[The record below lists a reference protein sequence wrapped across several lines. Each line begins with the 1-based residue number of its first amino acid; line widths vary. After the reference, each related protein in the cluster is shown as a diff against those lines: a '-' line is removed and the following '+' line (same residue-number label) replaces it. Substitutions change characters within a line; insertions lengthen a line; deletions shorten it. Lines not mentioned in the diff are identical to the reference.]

1 MASGASD
8 SDLSIRDL
16 DTLDEIFAAHR
27 VIVDIWGGRDP
38 MPAPL
43 MRALQYSGNYVVGL
57 YDGDRIVG
65 ASVAFFSPPEQH
77 AMHSHITG
85 VLPEYQRRG
94 FGRLLKQQ
102 QRRWAI
108 ARDIGTVTWT
118 FDPLVR
124 RNAHFNAKTIGV
136 RFVEYL
142 VDQYGSSYDGAELDQ
157 SGQGVDSDRLLVAW
171 ALASAPVREPA
182 DADVVDAMQIPDDIE
197 QMRRSDPAQAASW
210 RLRVRDEMLRNYGRG
225 LVIGG
230 FDDERGYLF
239 VEA

>member
-1 MASGASD
+1 MAAIGDESG
-8 SDLSIRDL
+8 LSIRDL
-16 DTLDEIFAAHR
+16 DTLDEIFAAHD
-27 VIVDIWGGRDP
+27 VIVEIWGGRDP

-57 YDGDRIVG
+57 YDGDRVVG
-65 ASVAFFSPPEQH
+65 ASVAFFAPPPQH
-77 AMHSHITG
+77 AMHSHVTG

-102 QRRWAI
+102 QRQWAI
-108 ARDIGTVTWT
+108 AREIGTVTWT

-142 VDQYGSSYDGAELDQ
+142 VDQYGSMYDGAELDQ
-157 SGQGVDSDRLLVAW
+157 NGRGVDSDRLLVSW
-171 ALASAPVREPA
+171 ALASAPVREPEA
-182 DADVVDAMQIPDDIE
+182 SAIVASVQIPDDIE
-197 QMRRSDPAQAASW
+197 ALRMSDPAAAAEW
-210 RLRVRDEMLRNYGRG
+210 RVRVRGEMLALYERG

-230 FDDERGYLF
+230 FDDNRGYLF

>member
-182 DADVVDAMQIPDDIE
+182 DADVVDAVQIPDDIE
-197 QMRRSDPAQAASW
+197 EMRRSDPAQAASW